1 MFFGENIEPTR
12 IDGVLNPFKR
22 VRGLF
27 TPTSKNRPQKGNN
40 LIDWQIIPGMKK
52 NKKKSITIRITETQ
66 YKRLIDAMIL
76 EEVNINK
83 SRFIRDSI
91 NYQIS
96 RIKRRNR

>member
-1 MFFGENIEPTR
+1 
-12 IDGVLNPFKR
+12 
-22 VRGLF
+22 
-27 TPTSKNRPQKGNN
+27 
-40 LIDWQIIPGMKK
+40 MKK
-52 NKKKSITIRITETQ
+52 KKRKSITIRITENQ

-96 RIKRRNR
+96 RVNRRNRKNLS